1 MQVTLYTA
9 ITIDGFIAK
18 VNGDSDWV
26 SQVDT
31 EYFEKAIENSD
42 CVIVG
47 KRTFEQYKDELY
59 PVPVKLNIVM
69 TSQPPSAKTYE
80 NVEFMSH
87 EPIKVIEHLKSK
99 GCENVLII
107 GGGKTN
113 YSFMNAG
120 VVDKLVVDIH
130 PLVLGDGIRLFAGEE
145 MFKQFERL
153 STLEL
158 PEGLVQITY
167 RKKQSAE

>member
-1 MQVTLYTA
+1 MQVTMYAA
-9 ITIDGFIAK
+9 ISIDGFIAK
-18 VNGDSDWV
+18 PNGDSDWV
-26 SQVDT
+26 SEVDT
-31 EYFEKAIENSD
+31 EYFQKAIEGSD

-47 KRTFEQYKDELY
+47 KRTFDQYKDELY
-59 PVPVKLNIVM
+59 PVPIKLNIVM
-69 TSQPPSAKTYE
+69 TSQPPNSKSYE

-99 GCENVLII
+99 GCQHVLII

-120 VVDKLVVDIH
+120 VVDNLIVDIH
-130 PLVLGDGIRLFAGEE
+130 PIVLGDGIKLFSGAE
-145 MFKQFERL
+145 MFREFERL

-158 PEGLVQITY
+158 PEGLVQITL
-167 RKKQSAE
+167 RKKQNLN